1 MLTKHNH
8 CEEVFLIQGHTKI
21 GITIHCREVA
31 VLKRKKHKREFKYCQ
46 PGQIGVTFME
56 KDWAYVEVAI
66 LRGFSVC
73 VNTKKD

>member
-21 GITIHCREVA
+21 GITTLQGGGRVEE
-31 VLKRKKHKREFKYCQ
+31 KKEQKGCKREFKYCQ

-56 KDWAYVEVAI
+56 KD
-66 LRGFSVC
+66 
-73 VNTKKD
+73 